1 MKWTCV
7 PKTWSSSC
15 KEPVAE
21 VAVGYGM
28 HATDED
34 GNLEIV
40 TPSYWKPVELSY
52 TVVLKTI
59 VSRCC
64 IVISV
69 QLIGLL

>member
-1 MKWTCV
+1 
-7 PKTWSSSC
+7 
-15 KEPVAE
+15 
-21 VAVGYGM
+21 M